1 MRTIHCESAMVQG
14 PLKSHIRDWRE
25 MAAVDPFRAI
35 TGRKKIGS
43 MEELYATAGPPME
56 QLFAF
61 ASSAGLPQAWERVL
75 EFGCGAGRFLPHFE
89 KRFREVWGVDVSP
102 EMLELARRHNPACR
116 FHLNAAPDLA
126 SFPDDHFD
134 LVYSFLV
141 LQHLPRASTITSYVA
156 EFMRIVK
163 PAGLVAFQVPDRL
176 TLRWRVQ
183 PRRRAYRLLHAVG
196 IGHERLQ
203 SWNLLPMRLTAVP
216 ESVIRKT
223 VTAAGGKILRIEP
236 LGGVEQAMY
245 YCSK

>member
-1 MRTIHCESAMVQG
+1 MVQG
-14 PLKSHIRDWRE
+14 PLKSHIRDWQE

-35 TGRKKIGS
+35 TGQKKSWS

-61 ASSAGLPQAWERVL
+61 ASSLGLPRAWERAL

-102 EMLELARRHNPACR
+102 EMIDLARRHNPRCNL
-116 FHLNAAPDLA
+116 HLNAAPHLA
-126 SFPDDHFD
+126 CFPDGHFD

-141 LQHLPRASTITSYVA
+141 LQHLPRVSMITGYVA
-156 EFMRIVK
+156 EFMRIIK
-163 PAGLVAFQVPDRL
+163 PGGLVAFQVPDRL
-176 TLRWRVQ
+176 TWRWRIQ
-183 PRRRAYRLLHAVG
+183 PRRRAYRLLRAVG

-216 ESVIRKT
+216 ESAIRKT
-223 VTAAGGKILRIEP
+223 ITAAGGRILKIEP
-236 LGGVEQAMY
+236 LGGVERAMY
-245 YCSK
+245 YCCK